1 MGTLVNVIAILLG
14 SFAGLTFKKLINKNL
29 EKSLNDI
36 MGLAVVVIGFLGVIS
51 SCAIVSKGI
60 IETNNLVLM
69 TLSLA
74 FGVMVGEYIDIDAK
88 VNNFIKQI
96 EQKLNLGGFSDGFIP
111 SSVLFCAG
119 AMAIVGALND
129 GFLHDS
135 SILYTKSILDGIMAI
150 VLSATLGY
158 GVLFSSLSVGVY
170 QGIITVFG
178 IFLSKYFSLF
188 LINNICLVGY
198 VIVICIGLNMMKLK
212 SFKVLNILPGLLV
225 PIFYSIIF

>member
-14 SFAGLTFKKLINKNL
+14 SFIGLTFKKLINKDL

-36 MGLAVVVIGFLGVIS
+36 MGLSVVVIGFLGVIS
-51 SCAIVSKGI
+51 SCASVKDGI

-74 FGVMVGEYIDIDAK
+74 LGVMVGQYIDIDAK
-88 VNNFIKQI
+88 VNNFIKGI
-96 EQKLNLGGFSDGFIP
+96 EQKLSLGGFSDGFIP

-129 GFLHDS
+129 GFLHDP

-158 GVLFSSLSVGVY
+158 GVLFSSLSVGLY

-212 SFKVLNILPGLLV
+212 NFKVLNILPGLLV
-225 PIFYSIIF
+225 LIFYSIIF